1 MKAKKIFL
9 SLAFLLASSA
19 AVQAQNVADLIIS
32 EVLADPDSTSIVD
45 DFGARNG
52 WIEVLNTSQ
61 GIVNMGGC
69 YLTDDKNDLTKSLI
83 PKTDN
88 RVQIGP
94 RQVALFFATGN
105 GNSGAFYTTFKIHRG
120 STIYLVSND
129 GRTIVDSIVVPEN
142 LPVGMSVSKL
152 AEDNKQMEFV
162 TVPEPMIPSPRV
174 LNGNQNVES
183 NAQRMARQD
192 PHGWIL
198 SATSVAVV
206 FMALCILWFLFW
218 LLFERVANAKNKK
231 DKAEKEAAAAAAA
244 AAPVATSPADAETA
258 AAIALAIDLDQSG
271 DTYAAIALGL
281 HLYFSESAHDMESL
295 VLTLKPMDHHEWS
308 SKSSILTQS
317 PR

>member
-1 MKAKKIFL
+1 MKAKSIFL
-9 SLAFLLASSA
+9 SLAFLMSSSA
-19 AVQAQNVADLIIS
+19 ALHAQNVADLIIS

-45 DFGARNG
+45 DFGNRNG
-52 WIEVLNTSQ
+52 WIEVFNTSQ

-69 YLTDDKNDLTKSLI
+69 YLTDDKNDLKKSLI
-83 PKTDN
+83 PKTDS

-94 RQVALFFATGN
+94 RQVALFHATGN
-105 GNSGAFYTTFKIHRG
+105 GNMGAFYTSFKIRRG
-120 STIYLVSND
+120 STVYLVSND

-162 TVPEPMIPSPRV
+162 TVPEPMVATPLV

-198 SATSVAVV
+198 SATSIAVV
-206 FMALCILWFLFW
+206 FIALSILWFLFW
-218 LLFERVANAKNKK
+218 LLFERVAKANARKE
-231 DKAEKEAAAAAAA
+231 KARKEAEAQ
-244 AAPVATSPADAETA
+244 APVVAASAADAETA
-258 AAIALAIDLDQSG
+258 AAIALALDMDQSG

-281 HLYFSESAHDMESL
+281 HLYFSESAHDNESL
-295 VLTLKPMDHHEWS
+295 VLTLRPMDHHEWS
-308 SKSSILTQS
+308 SKTSILTQS

>member
-1 MKAKKIFL
+1 MKVKSIFL
-9 SLAFLLASSA
+9 SLAFLLTSSA
-19 AVQAQNVADLIIS
+19 ALHAQNVADLVIS
-32 EVLADPDSTSIVD
+32 EVLAEPDSTCIVD
-45 DFGARNG
+45 DFGKRTG
-52 WIEVLNTSQ
+52 WIEILNTSQ

-69 YLTDDKNDLTKSLI
+69 YLTDDKNDLKKSLI

-105 GNSGAFYTTFKIHRG
+105 GNQGAFYSSFKIRRG

-162 TVPEPMIPSPRV
+162 TVPEPMTPSPRV

-206 FMALCILWFLFW
+206 FIALAILWFLFW
-218 LLFERVANAKNKK
+218 LLFERVANAKAKK
-231 DKAEKEAAAAAAA
+231 EKAMKEAAQQPVAA
-244 AAPVATSPADAETA
+244 ATSPADAETA
-258 AAIALAIDLDQSG
+258 AAIALALDMDQSG

-281 HLYFSESAHDMESL
+281 HLYFSESAHDLESN

-308 SKSSILTQS
+308 SKSSVLTQS

>member
-1 MKAKKIFL
+1 MKVKSIFL
-9 SLAFLLASSA
+9 SLAFLLPASA
-19 AVQAQNVADLIIS
+19 ALHAQNVADLVIS
-32 EVLADPDSTSIVD
+32 EVLAEPDSVGIVD
-45 DFGARNG
+45 DFGQRNG
-52 WIEVLNTSQ
+52 WIEILNTSQ

-69 YLTDDKNDLTKSLI
+69 YLTDDKNDLKKSLI
-83 PKTDN
+83 PKTDS
-88 RVQIGP
+88 RVMIGP
-94 RQVALFFATGN
+94 RQVALFYATGN
-105 GNSGAFYTTFKIHRG
+105 GNQGAFYSSFKINRG

-152 AEDNKQMEFV
+152 AEDNKQMEFI
-162 TVPEPMIPSPRV
+162 TVPEPMTPTPRV
-174 LNGNQNVES
+174 INGNQNAES

-206 FMALCILWFLFW
+206 FIALTILWFLFW
-218 LLFERVANAKNKK
+218 LLFERAAKAQMKK
-231 DKAEKEAAAAAAA
+231 DQAKKEAAAQQASVAATA
-244 AAPVATSPADAETA
+244 PADAETA

-281 HLYFSESAHDMESL
+281 HLYFSECAHDNESL
-295 VLTLKPMDHHEWS
+295 VLTFKPMDHHEWS